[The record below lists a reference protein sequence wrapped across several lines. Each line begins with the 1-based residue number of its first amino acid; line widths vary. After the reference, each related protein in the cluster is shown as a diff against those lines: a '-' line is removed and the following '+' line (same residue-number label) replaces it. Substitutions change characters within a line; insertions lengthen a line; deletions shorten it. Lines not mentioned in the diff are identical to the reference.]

1 MVIFPTIT
9 DTQLIEF
16 LQGVAIYFR
25 NRPTNGSDQAFWANE
40 SNAERCEIAAR
51 RLKELITP
59 EPFYSL
65 DIGRPL

>member
-16 LQGVAIYFR
+16 LQGAAGYFR

-40 SNAERCEIAAR
+40 GNAERLDKAAQ

-59 EPFYSL
+59 EPFYSVK
-65 DIGRPL
+65 IGEPL